1 MIFNSQKLYKLYFY
15 SFLYKKMHCEH
26 PKMKIEGTASIGS
39 KWQIVIPKSVRE
51 KFDLKTW
58 NDLVVLSSDF
68 ATILIKSE
76 NLKEMLSHFEQII
89 EQSKDL

>member
-1 MIFNSQKLYKLYFY
+1 
-15 SFLYKKMHCEH
+15 MHCEH

-39 KWQIVIPKSVRE
+39 KWQIVIPKNVRE
-51 KFDLKTW
+51 KFDLKVW
-58 NDLVVLSSDF
+58 SDLVILSSSF

-76 NLKEMLSHFEQII
+76 NLKEMLSHFENII